1 MFSGSLIGCA
11 KEKHFVPK
19 SIDVAEYILKRSGP
33 QFPLKLQSLVYYS
46 QAWSLVWDGRSL
58 FDDEI
63 QAWPAGPVA
72 PLLYERYPERW
83 PIETVGGDAAVI
95 SGDPTAVETIDAV
108 LEFYADRDR
117 QWLYDL
123 THSERPWREARGN
136 LPFGEPCEQPISHQS
151 MASYYAEL

>member
-1 MFSGSLIGCA
+1 
-11 KEKHFVPK
+11 VPK

-46 QAWSLVWDGRSL
+46 QAWSLTWDGRPL

-72 PLLYERYPERW
+72 PLLYERYLGQSPVRS
-83 PIETVGGDAAVI
+83 VGGDADVI
-95 SGDPTAVETIDAV
+95 ARDPVAVETIDAV

-123 THSERPWREARGN
+123 THSEQPWREARGSV
-136 LPFGEPCEQPISHQS
+136 LPGDPCERAISHQS
-151 MASYYAEL
+151 MATYYASL

>member
-1 MFSGSLIGCA
+1 VYEGEHLL
-11 KEKHFVPK
+11 PK
-19 SIDVAEYILKRSGP
+19 SIDVAEYILKRCGP

-72 PLLYERYPERW
+72 PLLHERYPERW
-83 PIETVGGDAAVI
+83 PIETVGGNAAAI
-95 SGDPTAVETIDAV
+95 SDDPTAVETIESV
-108 LEFYADRDR
+108 INFYAPRSR

-123 THSERPWREARGN
+123 THMERPWKEARGE
-136 LPFGEPCEQPISHQS
+136 LRPGAPCERPITHHS
-151 MASYYAEL
+151 MTKYYAEL